1 VADERGE
8 LATLD
13 GEPQPALLA
22 DESREPATLGGEPQP
37 ASVADEGVE
46 TVTRAGEPRPALVAG
61 EGGEAVTGAGEPRP
75 AAVADVRGEAAT
87 LGGEPQSSRVVEQGG
102 PVADRR
108 AGGISVVEL
117 VDVTEEAKRFG
128 FACRVLMFPALA
140 ERIPPAR
147 VLGRLRDLL
156 IATVGDPG
164 TAALAGLALT
174 GQKPPPRRASVR
186 SYQDLGQFLQRARAG
201 LGGTLDDGSTL
212 AFHVG
217 DGDGIVPILCALSA
231 QDTAIELSAIDDV
244 VPARWEPL
252 AALLEEEGGS
262 ELAERRLQ
270 LLVRARAVPI
280 ALPRPKL
287 FLLHDG
293 KRYTITQ
300 DEFVIGR
307 GQTAADL
314 TIRDGMVSR
323 RHAAVIRR
331 AGSYYLKDL
340 GSIHGVIYKGMRIDN
355 KRIDEGDV
363 FDLAGHE
370 IAFTFH
376 ED

>member
-1 VADERGE
+1 
-8 LATLD
+8 
-13 GEPQPALLA
+13 
-22 DESREPATLGGEPQP
+22 
-37 ASVADEGVE
+37 
-46 TVTRAGEPRPALVAG
+46 
-61 EGGEAVTGAGEPRP
+61 
-75 AAVADVRGEAAT
+75 
-87 LGGEPQSSRVVEQGG
+87 
-102 PVADRR
+102 
-108 AGGISVVEL
+108 VVEL

-128 FACRVLMFPALA
+128 LVCRVLMFPTLID
-140 ERIPPAR
+140 RIPPAR

-156 IATVGDPG
+156 IATVGDPE

-174 GQKPPPRRASVR
+174 GQKPPPRRASLR

-252 AALLEEEGGS
+252 AALLEEEGAP
-262 ELAERRLQ
+262 ELAERRLK
-270 LLVRARAVPI
+270 LLVRARAAPLVM
-280 ALPRPKL
+280 PRPKL
-287 FLLHDG
+287 FLIHEG

-307 GQTAADL
+307 SRMGADL
-314 TIRDGMVSR
+314 TIRDGMLSR
-323 RHAAVIRR
+323 RHAAVLRR
-331 AGSYYLKDL
+331 ASNYYLKDL
-340 GSIHGVIYKGMRIDN
+340 GSINGVVYKGMRIDN

-363 FDLAGHE
+363 FVLAGHE
-370 IAFTFH
+370 IAFTFR
-376 ED
+376 DD